1 MHLPTTTLLIGTAL
15 FSVYGLACSTSGSSI
30 VVKTIDTS
38 EESIDEQEGEGG
50 EGGEEDTDDPDDTES
65 SIPLQP
71 SYLYW
76 TGERTII
83 FPDICTF
90 NIVETGQRITEPDN
104 ELVARIESECPAC
117 QVYQI
122 ENSPDNVECGEL
134 GTLPTGGT
142 RYRVLAFQEQY
153 SDGTINVLDGPTEV
167 WHAISPDWQLDYI
180 AEATSTVIENNR
192 TATQTTWVY
201 QANNSFQAFT
211 FSENSSFTLSE

>member
-1 MHLPTTTLLIGTAL
+1 MHLPTTTLLIGTVL
-15 FSVYGLACSTSGSSI
+15 FPVYGLACSTSGSSI

-38 EESIDEQEGEGG
+38 EESIDEQEGEDS
-50 EGGEEDTDDPDDTES
+50 EDGEEDTDDTES

-76 TGERTII
+76 TGERTIT

-90 NIVETGQRITEPDN
+90 DIVETGQRITDPNN
-104 ELVARIESECPAC
+104 ELLGLIESECPAC

-142 RYRVLAFQEQY
+142 RYRVLSFQEQY
-153 SDGTINVLDGPTEV
+153 SDGTINVLDGLTEV

-180 AEATSTVIENNR
+180 ADATSTVTENNR
-192 TATQTTWVY
+192 TSNQTTWVY

-211 FSENSSFTLSE
+211 FSENSTFTLSE